1 MTTSTV
7 NPESGD
13 HLNVWMRTIR
23 DRYRDA
29 RDEGPEPGPFAPVDV
44 TGRREFEREIEDR
57 IARLVPDGL
66 DEGSLAAPY
75 DQAVRDRV
83 KQWIGQID
91 RQLNV
96 YQAALQ
102 GRIEVA
108 EARLQAAWHR
118 HEIFRSRLED
128 AKTVREAVVPTPVK
142 QDFWAAA
149 QDGDASDETV
159 PLRQLAV
166 ESGSPASERAAAR
179 ANVMVDKIVLAGRSR
194 GIWLY
199 LAALVVALGA
209 DVVGFYQIMK
219 LAIPE
224 QDETFHKVMTAAVS
238 LAVVFFA
245 HMVGMSLR
253 HRDEQGKRGPGAA
266 ALALSAVWFGL
277 GAVAF
282 YIRLTVE
289 PLGSTAS
296 AEDTRGF
303 NPTQNPVAPV
313 EPIAGGPTETMITNA
328 MLFAALYLIAG
339 IIAAIGAYALH
350 DPAIER
356 YHRVRHAYEKACLES
371 EADAERLS
379 RIRQRHAH
387 LLELKAKSEL
397 IAAEERVRL
406 GLVGDEIQHF
416 ARHKIAEILKD
427 PAITDALFRSPT
439 LKASD

>member
-1 MTTSTV
+1 
-7 NPESGD
+7 
-13 HLNVWMRTIR
+13 MRTIR
-23 DRYRDA
+23 DRFRDA
-29 RDEGPEPGPFAPVDV
+29 RDEGPEPAPFTPVDV
-44 TGRREFEREIEDR
+44 TDRREFEREIEGR

-75 DQAVRDRV
+75 DQAIRDRV

-91 RQLNV
+91 RQLDV

-108 EARLQAAWHR
+108 EAKLQAAWHR

-128 AKTVREAVVPTPVK
+128 AKTVREAVVPMPPK
-142 QDFWAAA
+142 NDFWAATESDEPGA
-149 QDGDASDETV
+149 DGDT
-159 PLRQLAV
+159 LQLKSKEA
-166 ESGSPASERAAAR
+166 PARSRA
-179 ANVMVDKIVLAGRSR
+179 MVDKIVLAGRSR

-224 QDETFHKVMTAAVS
+224 QSETFHMVMTTAIS

-253 HRDEQGKRGPGAA
+253 HRDEQGRRGPGVAT
-266 ALALSAVWFGL
+266 LVLGAVWFGL

-289 PLGSTAS
+289 PLGSAS
-296 AEDTRGF
+296 PVGSSGF
-303 NPTQNPVAPV
+303 SPTQTPTAPT
-313 EPIAGGPTETMITNA
+313 EPISTGPTEIMITNA
-328 MLFAALYLIAG
+328 MLFAALYLVAG

-350 DPAIER
+350 DPALER
-356 YHRVRHAYEKACLES
+356 YNRVKHAYEKACLEA

-397 IAAEERVRL
+397 IAAEERIRL
-406 GLVGDEIQHF
+406 ALVGDELQNF

-427 PAITDALFRSPT
+427 PAMTDALFRSPP
-439 LKASD
+439 LKTTD

>member
-1 MTTSTV
+1 M
-7 NPESGD
+7 
-13 HLNVWMRTIR
+13 NVWMRTIR
-23 DRYRDA
+23 DRRRDA
-29 RDEGPEPGPFAPVDV
+29 LAEGPDPAPFAPVDD
-44 TGRREFEREIEDR
+44 TGRREFEREIEAR

-75 DQAVRDRV
+75 DQAIRDRV

-128 AKTVREAVVPTPVK
+128 AKTVREAVVPAPPK
-142 QDFWAAA
+142 NDFWAAA
-149 QDGDASDETV
+149 APEPDGDTVQLKPTAASE
-159 PLRQLAV
+159 P
-166 ESGSPASERAAAR
+166 SPARR
-179 ANVMVDKIVLAGRSR
+179 NGMVEKIILAGRSR
-194 GIWLY
+194 ATWFY
-199 LAALVVALGA
+199 LVALVVALGA
-209 DVVGFYQIMK
+209 DVVAFYQIMK

-224 QDETFHKVMTAAVS
+224 NSESFHIMMTAAIS
-238 LAVVFFA
+238 LAVVFLA
-245 HMVGMSLR
+245 HMIGVSIR
-253 HRDEQGKRGPGAA
+253 HRAEEGRWRPGGV
-266 ALALSAVWFGL
+266 ALGMAVAWLGL
-277 GAVAF
+277 GVIAC

-289 PLGSTAS
+289 PLGSALS
-296 AEDTRGF
+296 AVDSGGF
-303 NPTQNPVAPV
+303 S
-313 EPIAGGPTETMITNA
+313 PTETPAAPTEPLSTGPSETMILNA
-328 MLFAALYLIAG
+328 ILFAALYLVAG
-339 IIAAIGAYALH
+339 IIAASGAYALH
-350 DPAIER
+350 DPAHAR
-356 YHRVRHAYEKACLES
+356 YSRVKHAYEKACLEA

-406 GLVGDEIQHF
+406 ALVGDELQNF

-427 PAITDALFRSPT
+427 PAMTDALFRSPPLNT
-439 LKASD
+439 AD

>member
-1 MTTSTV
+1 MTTSPA

-29 RDEGPEPGPFAPVDV
+29 RDEGPAPAPFAPVDV
-44 TGRREFEREIEDR
+44 TDRREFEREIEGR

-75 DQAVRDRV
+75 DQAIRDRV

-91 RQLNV
+91 RQLDV

-108 EARLQAAWHR
+108 EAKLQAAWHR

-128 AKTVREAVVPTPVK
+128 AKTVREAVVPSPPK
-142 QDFWAAA
+142 NDFWAATEPEEPA
-149 QDGDASDETV
+149 ADGDTLRLKHHTEAPTV
-159 PLRQLAV
+159 RA
-166 ESGSPASERAAAR
+166 PARNDA
-179 ANVMVDKIVLAGRSR
+179 MVDKIVLAGRSR
-194 GIWLY
+194 TTWFY
-199 LAALVVALGA
+199 VVALVAALTA
-209 DVVGFYQIMK
+209 DVVAFYQIMK

-224 QDETFHKVMTAAVS
+224 NSESFHVMITTAISFVVVI
-238 LAVVFFA
+238 LA
-245 HMVGMSLR
+245 HKVGMSIR
-253 HRDEQGKRGPGAA
+253 HRAEQGRRGPGGLALAYAA
-266 ALALSAVWFGL
+266 AWLAIGAIAV
-277 GAVAF
+277 

-289 PLGSTAS
+289 PLGSAPSAISTGGFSPTESPTAP
-296 AEDTRGF
+296 AESLSS
-303 NPTQNPVAPV
+303 
-313 EPIAGGPTETMITNA
+313 GPTEIMITNA
-328 MLFAALYLIAG
+328 ILFATLYVGAG
-339 IIAAIGAYALH
+339 IIAASGAFALH
-350 DPAIER
+350 DSSHAR
-356 YHRVRHAYEKACLES
+356 YNRVKHAYEKACLEA

-387 LLELKAKSEL
+387 LLELKAKSEI

-406 GLVGDEIQHF
+406 ALVGDELQNF

-427 PAITDALFRSPT
+427 PAMTDALFRSLP
-439 LKASD
+439 LKTAD